1 MRYRRMPIEV
11 ESPEELGYGSITNN
25 LSESSVADQR
35 LSALG
40 IEVNLDDLLLCYGDH
55 RGHPDLR
62 ELIAGDRGRSE
73 QGPARLSA
81 GDVLVVPGAAAALFC
96 VNTTVLQPGDHAVV
110 IRTNYATN
118 IETPLAI
125 GADVTFVDLR
135 FEDGYRLDVDR
146 LAGMIRSDTKLVSL
160 TNPHNPTGATMTRE
174 ELEAVVDLVDRAG
187 AVLLFD
193 ETYRELTWGEPL
205 PMAASLSE
213 RAISVCSLSKA
224 FGLPGLRLGWA
235 VTADATLFETLLA
248 AKEQI
253 LICGSTIDEAI
264 GAEVLAGARRLLDPV
279 KQRSRHHLD
288 LVRQWIDGDDRF
300 EWVEPGGG
308 VVCFPWIRSHVD
320 LNVDG
325 FYDRLL
331 DDFGTYVGPGHWFG
345 TDRRNFR
352 LGFGWPTTAELEAGL
367 KALSAAATAATG

>member
-11 ESPEELGYGSITNN
+11 ESPEELGYDTITNN

-35 LSALG
+35 LSDLEIG
-40 IEVNLDDLLLCYGDH
+40 VDIDELLLCYGDH
-55 RGHPDLR
+55 RGQPDLR
-62 ELIAGDRGRSE
+62 QLIATDRGRSVR
-73 QGPARLSA
+73 GPARLSA
-81 GDVLVVPGAAAALFC
+81 GGVLVFPGAAAALFC
-96 VNTTVLQPGDHAVV
+96 VNTSVLQPGDHAVV
-110 IRTNYATN
+110 VRTNYATN

-135 FEDGYRLDVDR
+135 FEDGHRLDVDR
-146 LAGMIRSDTKLVSL
+146 LARVIGPETKLVSL
-160 TNPHNPTGATMTRE
+160 TSPHNPTGSTMTRD
-174 ELEAVVDLVDRAG
+174 ELEAVVELVERAG
-187 AVLLFD
+187 AVLLSD

-213 RAISVCSLSKA
+213 RAVSVCSLSKA

-235 VTADATLFETLLA
+235 VTAGAELFEVLLA

-264 GAEVLAGARRLLDPV
+264 GVGVLAGAGRLLDPV
-279 KQRSRHHLD
+279 KRRSRLHLD
-288 LVRQWIDGDDRF
+288 LVRSWIDGDDRF

-308 VVCFPWIRSHVD
+308 VVCFPRIRSQVD
-320 LNVDG
+320 LDVDG

-331 DDFGTYVGPGHWFG
+331 DEFGTYVGPGHWFG
-345 TDRRNFR
+345 ADRRNFR
-352 LGFGWPTTAELEAGL
+352 LGFGWPTTAELQAGL
-367 KALSAAATAATG
+367 AALSDATTAASR